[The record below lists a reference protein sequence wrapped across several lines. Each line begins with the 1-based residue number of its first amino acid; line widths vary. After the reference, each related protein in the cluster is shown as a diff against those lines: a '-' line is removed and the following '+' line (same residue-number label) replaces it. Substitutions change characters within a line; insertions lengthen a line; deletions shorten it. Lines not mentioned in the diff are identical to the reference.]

1 MMKHRVHH
9 LVQEGLRIWIRIE
22 GCSLKLLDLDPGV
35 KITQKSI
42 KYHKKIKTV
51 LSFQLFIYFFTRD
64 ILNSR
69 CGSES
74 GYKTLTKCWIRIRV

>member
-35 KITQKSI
+35 KITQKLE
-42 KYHKKIKTV
+42 KYQTEHVTKCSYLK
-51 LSFQLFIYFFTRD
+51 LLFISYKRYTQSEVR
-64 ILNSR
+64 SR
-69 CGSES
+69 SR
-74 GYKTLTKCWIRIRV
+74 IRIQTQEYLLN